1 LLPRL
6 GNGELNDS
14 FTYMFQSAFMLLK
27 NLFIYD
33 ALLNPGAPFN
43 NPPLFMAAV
52 ALFKALIL
60 SAAVM
65 ITLREKENDFIP
77 FAVWITASMLLS
89 PNGSSYS
96 LVLLLIPFLQLG
108 ANAQIRLSKKRL
120 LPSAL
125 VVLFLL
131 VVLPVYRFS
140 SWPLLM
146 RFPRLY
152 LFVVFFGLLLLQST
166 RVFNYKLVLALFA
179 VFFLPGL
186 LKPAPP
192 KDSSVY
198 LLAKEEHLLIVG
210 YGVEQ
215 NKLQYSWFD
224 GTGLHNTETMY
235 MVKEATAGDLYIRD
249 NQLWYHGRKITA
261 SADHKMSPLLI
272 DGQYIVYLSDKNRG
286 IGFYTLRRLTLAQ
299 ALQDAAAW
307 PVSAQ

>member
-1 LLPRL
+1 
-6 GNGELNDS
+6 
-14 FTYMFQSAFMLLK
+14 
-27 NLFIYD
+27 
-33 ALLNPGAPFN
+33 
-43 NPPLFMAAV
+43 
-52 ALFKALIL
+52 
-60 SAAVM
+60 
-65 ITLREKENDFIP
+65 LREKENDFIP
-77 FAVWITASMLLS
+77 FAVWMTASMLLS

-108 ANAQIRLSKKRL
+108 ANAQILLSKKRL
-120 LPSAL
+120 LPAAL

-140 SWPLLM
+140 SWPLLL

-166 RVFNYKLVLALFA
+166 RVFNYKLLLALFA

-215 NKLQYSWFD
+215 NRLVYSWFD
-224 GTGLHNTETMY
+224 GTGLHETQTTY

-261 SADHKMSPLLI
+261 SADHKMNPLLI

-299 ALQDAAAW
+299 ALQDTAAW